1 MGIFREAL
9 NQEVLPL
16 KKVAGS
22 TEKFNIYRYKK
33 ENKIVLQKSR
43 KEQYDIPIEDITN
56 IEYVDNTKVVG
67 EKQKSV
73 IKRAIIGS
81 IFSPV
86 GAIVG
91 GMSGIGTKKI
101 IKSSWLLI
109 IETKEYMFVFEDEKK
124 KSNTELFV
132 RHVKKCME
140 KNNPVPSGLDIFK
153 K

>member
-9 NQEVLPL
+9 NQEALL
-16 KKVAGS
+16 QKKVAGS
-22 TEKFNIYRYKK
+22 TEKFDIYRYKK

-56 IEYVDNTKVVG
+56 IEYVDNTKVS

-101 IKSSWLLI
+101 IKPSWLLI
-109 IETKEYMFVFEDEKK
+109 IETKEYKFVFEDKKK
-124 KSNTELFV
+124 KSNTESFV

>member
-9 NQEVLPL
+9 NQEVLPPM
-16 KKVAGS
+16 KVAGG

-33 ENKIVLQKSR
+33 ENKIVLQKNR

-56 IEYVDNTKVVG
+56 IEYVDNSKVV

-73 IKRAIIGS
+73 IIRAFIGS
-81 IFSPV
+81 IFNSV

-91 GMSGIGTKKI
+91 GMSGIGTKKK

-109 IETKEYMFVFEDEKK
+109 IETKEYMFVFEDKKK
-124 KSNTELFV
+124 KSCTELFV

-140 KNNPVPSGLDIFK
+140 KNNPPTTWLDIFK